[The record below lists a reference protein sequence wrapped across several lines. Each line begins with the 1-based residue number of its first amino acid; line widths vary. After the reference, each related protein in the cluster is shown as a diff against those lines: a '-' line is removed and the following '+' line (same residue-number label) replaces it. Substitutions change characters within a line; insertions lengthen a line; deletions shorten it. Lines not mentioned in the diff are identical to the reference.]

1 MMQLLPK
8 QAPKNL
14 IDPIVNFLISLGIT
28 PNMLTISGFLGSIFA
43 ACMIATENF
52 LIGGIAVLFF
62 SGLDMFDGAVARK
75 TRQNSKYGAI
85 LDSTLDRFSEIAIL
99 GGIFIYAIND
109 PDELLAILCFF
120 ALSGSLMVSYIRAR
134 GESLGVSLDNGFAPR
149 PERIIIIAIALIFN
163 LVLYAML
170 ILVAITWITSMQRL
184 IKAKTLLN
192 SKKGDD

>member
-85 LDSTLDRFSEIAIL
+85 LDSTLDRFRSHQRV
-99 GGIFIYAIND
+99 
-109 PDELLAILCFF
+109 FF
-120 ALSGSLMVSYIRAR
+120 SDRKDSVIDGLKHFRFLK
-134 GESLGVSLDNGFAPR
+134 N
-149 PERIIIIAIALIFN
+149 
-163 LVLYAML
+163 
-170 ILVAITWITSMQRL
+170 
-184 IKAKTLLN
+184 
-192 SKKGDD
+192 